1 MSPTKR
7 KSIPVTTYFGGRL
20 NKRAS
25 PTKMAVAMQWGRPI
39 SVMKYVVTGMDLRL
53 VGDIGNCTV
62 CSKLLSFE
70 QVKNQVTRVKFKNCT
85 N

>member
-20 NKRAS
+20 KTSARRQQKW
-25 PTKMAVAMQWGRPI
+25 PFQWDRPI

-53 VGDIGNCTV
+53 VGDIGNCA
-62 CSKLLSFE
+62 
-70 QVKNQVTRVKFKNCT
+70 
-85 N
+85 